1 MFLSLPVHKQENKIL
16 GGLPRRASLIDELK
30 QRGQL
35 NALIG
40 DLNIHSM
47 KLMGSQKDSRNA
59 QMLEDMVDELNLVVA
74 NGLDGKDLGILKGS
88 AQAQ

>member
-1 MFLSLPVHKQENKIL
+1 MI
-16 GGLPRRASLIDELK
+16 
-30 QRGQL
+30 
-35 NALIG
+35 ALIG

-59 QMLEDMVDELNLVVA
+59 LMLEDMVDELNLVVA

-88 AQAQ
+88 A